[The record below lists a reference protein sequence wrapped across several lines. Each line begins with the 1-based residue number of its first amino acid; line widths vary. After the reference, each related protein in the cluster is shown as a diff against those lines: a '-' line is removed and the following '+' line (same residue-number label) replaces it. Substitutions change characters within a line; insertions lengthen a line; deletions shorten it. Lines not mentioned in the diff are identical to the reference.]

1 MPLSEHEQ
9 RVLQQMEKALY
20 AEDPRLAT
28 TLKSTASRTG
38 HGLDRRRAATGV
50 LIAIG
55 GLALVLVGVMSQMI
69 WVGAIGFL
77 AMVLGGAWAA
87 RPAHDGAAT
96 LTSVGPDGKPR
107 GGPARGG
114 PRRGGPAR
122 GGPRRGGPGRGG
134 GPGPKTPRTPKGGTF
149 MDRMEQQW
157 GRRKEQ
163 GPF

>member
-114 PRRGGPAR
+114 PRRGGP
-122 GGPRRGGPGRGG
+122 GRGG
-134 GPGPKTPRTPKGGTF
+134 GPGSKTPRTPKGGTF

-157 GRRKEQ
+157 DRRKEQ

>member
-38 HGLDRRRAATGV
+38 HGLDRRRMALGV

-69 WVGAIGFL
+69 WVGALGFL

-87 RPAHDGAAT
+87 KPGHGGPT

-107 GGPARGG
+107 GG
-114 PRRGGPAR
+114 
-122 GGPRRGGPGRGG
+122 GPGRGG
-134 GPGPKTPRTPKGGTF
+134 GGGGRGPKSPRGPKGGSF

-157 GRRKEQ
+157 DRRKEQ
-163 GPF
+163 GPL